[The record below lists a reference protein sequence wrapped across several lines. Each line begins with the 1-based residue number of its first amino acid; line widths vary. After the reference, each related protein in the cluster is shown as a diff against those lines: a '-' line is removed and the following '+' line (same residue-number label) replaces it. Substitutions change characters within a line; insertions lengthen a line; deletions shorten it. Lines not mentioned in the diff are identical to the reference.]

1 MLKYTFTKPLKYG
14 NKSMVAIELN
24 QPTVRHMS
32 LLCQIKEGYN
42 TAQLDILKR
51 VNASGV
57 KTTTADPADGKENKP
72 SPEEIEEGIK
82 GVLNMACSG
91 TDKIYDNIKAL
102 YLSTGIAK
110 IIDSTEKEP
119 QALSPGYLD
128 RMSLEDFIDMSAKY
142 IAAFI
147 SPAS

>member
-14 NKSMVAIELN
+14 NKSMSGVELYE
-24 QPTVRHMS
+24 PTVRHMP
-32 LLCQIKEGYN
+32 LICQIKEGYN
-42 TAQLDILKR
+42 VAQLDVLKR
-51 VNASGV
+51 LKEAKIEGASPPQ
-57 KTTTADPADGKENKP
+57 DKEEKL
-72 SPEEIEEGIK
+72 STEELTESIK
-82 GVLNMACSG
+82 GLLNSACAG

-110 IIDSTEKEP
+110 IIDSAEKEP
-119 QALSPGYLD
+119 RALNPGYLD